1 MKRINA
7 IISFILS
14 GILLTSCAVQGKWE
28 QSNQSYSPTAAIEKQ
43 EHHTDTIPDNSTFE
57 VHYIDVGQADSS
69 LILCDGHSMLIDGGN
84 AADSNLIAAYLK
96 KEDISVLDY
105 LVCTHA
111 HEDHVGGLSGALS
124 VTKVKNVLAP
134 YTEADTKAYQNFK
147 NKSAA
152 QGLEIQHPSAG
163 DSFTLGSSDVQ
174 IIGPITEHADN
185 LNNTSIVM
193 KLTYGNTSFLFT
205 GDAER
210 NEEQDIINAGYDV
223 SADVLKVG
231 HHGSDNSTSYVWLR
245 EVMPQY
251 AVISVGKDNS
261 YGHPTEA
268 VLSRLRDADVQLY
281 RTDLQGDIIA
291 VSDGNKISI
300 TTAKNE
306 NIQTNETAAETTEN
320 GYIGNRNSKKFHRPD
335 CRTLPSDKNRVSF
348 SSREAAINSG
358 YSPCGNCNP

>member
-1 MKRINA
+1 MKKLYV
-7 IISFILS
+7 IISIILS
-14 GILLTSCAVQGKWE
+14 CAFLFTSCTLYNKQQQE
-28 QSNQSYSPTAAIEKQ
+28 SQPPPNSNL
-43 EHHTDTIPDNSTFE
+43 E

-69 LILCDGHSMLIDGGN
+69 LILCDGYSMLIDGGN

-105 LVCTHA
+105 IVCTHA

-124 VTKVKNVLAP
+124 VTEVKNVLAP

-152 QGLEIQHPSAG
+152 QGLEVQHPSSG

-174 IIGPITEHADN
+174 IIGPITERAND

-210 NEEQDIINAGYDV
+210 NEEQDIINAGYDLT
-223 SADVLKVG
+223 ADVLKVG
-231 HHGSDNSTSYVWLR
+231 HHGSDSSTSYVFLR
-245 EVMPQY
+245 EVMPRY
-251 AVISVGKDNS
+251 AVISVGNNS

-268 VLSRLRDADVQLY
+268 VLSRLRDAHVQLY

-291 VSDGNKISI
+291 ASDGNNITI
-300 TTAKNE
+300 TT
-306 NIQTNETAAETTEN
+306 
-320 GYIGNRNSKKFHRPD
+320 KK
-335 CRTLPSDKNRVSF
+335 KQN
-348 SSREAAINSG
+348 NK
-358 YSPCGNCNP
+358 